1 MMLAATEGPHRLS
14 ERVLRIRRW
23 RSVSS
28 KFAKLK
34 KSTRFGEVFGS
45 KIQDLHYGHKGK
57 LGFRAFDILADGK
70 YLDTEVFFALC
81 ARYGLETVPTLYR
94 GPYALETIRAL
105 SEGNTTLADNH
116 IREGVVV
123 KPVVERIDPRIGR
136 TALKYIGDSYLFS
149 KSADRD
155 THDV

>member
-1 MMLAATEGPHRLS
+1 MGCNFPVGGDVMMLAATGRPDLLPETEGAKHRQFIL
-14 ERVLRIRRW
+14 
-23 RSVSS
+23 
-28 KFAKLK
+28 
-34 KSTRFGEVFGS
+34 FGEVFGS
-45 KIQDLHYGHKGK
+45 KIQDLHDGHKGK
-57 LGFRAFDILADGK
+57 FGFRAFDILADGK
-70 YLDTEVFFALC
+70 YLDTDVFFALC
-81 ARYGLETVPTLYR
+81 AQYGLETVPLLYC
-94 GPYALETIRAL
+94 GAYSLETIRAL

-123 KPVVERIDPRIGR
+123 KPVVERIDPKIGR